1 VQLRED
7 LRLSKKLQTMET
19 FNDPWPSPPI
29 LDGLSTDQMDS
40 LAELHEG
47 AFEPQIRARSNTW
60 PLPRPENFVE
70 PNDDTDNNQ
79 QSSNQQ
85 SLTGKLMGFLSFC
98 YCRWVGIIVV
108 MEEVFTVSCRTVWPM
123 V

>member
-1 VQLRED
+1 
-7 LRLSKKLQTMET
+7 MET

-29 LDGLSTDQMDS
+29 LEGLSTDQMDS

-60 PLPRPENFVE
+60 PLPRPDNFVE
-70 PNDDTDNNQ
+70 PNDDTNNNQ

-85 SLTGKLMGFLSFC
+85 LTGKLMDDTFLRGSPLLTG
-98 YCRWVGIIVV
+98 YNN
-108 MEEVFTVSCRTVWPM
+108 
-123 V
+123 

>member
-1 VQLRED
+1 MD
-7 LRLSKKLQTMET
+7 T
-19 FNDPWPSPPI
+19 FNDPWPSPPV
-29 LDGLSTDQMDS
+29 LDGLSSDQMDS

-70 PNDDTDNNQ
+70 PSDDTDNNQ

-85 SLTGKLMGFLSFC
+85 SLTGKLSTWTSSVNYSDAGSFTLC
-98 YCRWVGIIVV
+98 DVN
-108 MEEVFTVSCRTVWPM
+108 
-123 V
+123 

>member
-1 VQLRED
+1 MD
-7 LRLSKKLQTMET
+7 S
-19 FNDPWPSPPI
+19 FNDPWPSPPV
-29 LDGLSTDQMDS
+29 LEGLSSDQMDS

-85 SLTGKLMGFLSFC
+85 SLTGESSIDRFRCRKFLLCHCDESKFIKHTQC
-98 YCRWVGIIVV
+98 CEY
-108 MEEVFTVSCRTVWPM
+108 
-123 V
+123 

>member
-1 VQLRED
+1 MD
-7 LRLSKKLQTMET
+7 T
-19 FNDPWPSPPI
+19 FNDPWPSPPV
-29 LDGLSTDQMDS
+29 LEGLSGDQMDS

-70 PNDDTDNNQ
+70 PIDDTDNNQ

-85 SLTGKLMGFLSFC
+85 SLTGKFIGTDWRGPGSFC
-98 YCRWVGIIVV
+98 GVRFKQIH
-108 MEEVFTVSCRTVWPM
+108 
-123 V
+123 

>member
-1 VQLRED
+1 MVCASATD
-7 LRLSKKLQTMET
+7 CSSHVKMDT
-19 FNDPWPSPPI
+19 FNDPWPSPPV
-29 LDGLSTDQMDS
+29 LDGLSSDQMDS

-85 SLTGKLMGFLSFC
+85 SLTGKSWSTSMVNWSLMQE
-98 YCRWVGIIVV
+98 IVCD
-108 MEEVFTVSCRTVWPM
+108 VSRFAKP
-123 V
+123 

>member
-1 VQLRED
+1 
-7 LRLSKKLQTMET
+7 MES

-29 LDGLSTDQMDS
+29 LDGIGSDQMDS

-60 PLPRPENFVE
+60 PLPRPDNFVE
-70 PNDDTDNNQ
+70 PNDDTNNNQ

-85 SLTGKLMGFLSFC
+85 SGKLMGVFFFGC
-98 YCRWVGIIVV
+98 YWRVTLIDPTQ
-108 MEEVFTVSCRTVWPM
+108 EVFAASHCGASLM
-123 V
+123 M

>member
-1 VQLRED
+1 MD
-7 LRLSKKLQTMET
+7 T
-19 FNDPWPSPPI
+19 FNDPWPSPPV
-29 LDGLSTDQMDS
+29 LDGLSSDQMDS

-70 PNDDTDNNQ
+70 PSDDTDNNQ

-85 SLTGKLMGFLSFC
+85 SGEFCDIPPTAEALSTLTVRNSLSSSS
-98 YCRWVGIIVV
+98 VGY
-108 MEEVFTVSCRTVWPM
+108 
-123 V
+123 